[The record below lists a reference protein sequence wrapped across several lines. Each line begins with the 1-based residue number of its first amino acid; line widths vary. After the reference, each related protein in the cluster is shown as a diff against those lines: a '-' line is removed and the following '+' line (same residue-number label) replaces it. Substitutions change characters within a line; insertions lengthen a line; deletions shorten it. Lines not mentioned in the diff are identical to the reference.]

1 MRRVP
6 ILIFLSAILI
16 SFYGNCRSLPS
27 YDVQLSLG
35 KSPSKLKTSK
45 YVVFPF
51 EFAEGLELTDSQENS
66 QKIVSGRNREKA
78 EKALFQAGFTVLE
91 RGKLDKLIN
100 EITLSKTGITESEG
114 LNLGKIVNANSAV
127 FGKITNYSV
136 ARRRL
141 RKHFV
146 AEIILKG
153 VDIETGQIL
162 WESTLKGHAPFT
174 NGQQT
179 FLDTENRLYE
189 KFVKKLQENA
199 GNQ

>member
-1 MRRVP
+1 MRRIP
-6 ILIFLSAILI
+6 SFFLLLLFILLH
-16 SFYGNCRSLPS
+16 GNCRSLPG
-27 YDVQLSLG
+27 YDAQFNVG
-35 KSPSKLKTSK
+35 KTASKFKTAK

-51 EFAEGLELTDSQENS
+51 EFAEGLELTDAQENS
-66 QKIVSGRNREKA
+66 QKVVAQRNREKA

-91 RGKLDKLIN
+91 RSKLDKLIN

-153 VDIETGQIL
+153 VDIETGEII
-162 WESTLKGHAPFT
+162 WESTLKGHTPFT

-179 FLDTENRLYE
+179 FLDTENNLYD
-189 KFVKKLQENA
+189 KFVKKLQEKVSNP
-199 GNQ
+199 

>member
-6 ILIFLSAILI
+6 ILIFLSAIFL
-16 SFYGNCRSLPS
+16 SFYVNCRSLPS
-27 YDVQLSLG
+27 YDAQLSLG
-35 KSPSKLKTSK
+35 KSPFKLKTSK

-114 LNLGKIVNANSAV
+114 LNLGRIVNANSAV

-153 VDIETGQIL
+153 VDIETGEIL
-162 WESTLKGHAPFT
+162 WESTLKGHAPFI

-179 FLDTENRLYE
+179 LLDTENRLYE
-189 KFVKKLQENA
+189 KFVKKLQENV
-199 GNQ
+199 GN